1 MKIDPDTFERSLY
14 RTMTG
19 AVVPRPIG
27 WISTTSEDSAEQGS
41 AATSSGDEPR
51 DGTDN
56 LAPYSFFNVV
66 SVDPPVV
73 MFAPVDKGADA
84 LKDSARNA
92 IETGEFVHNVVT
104 EPVVEAMNATS
115 ATLPPEESEFDHAD
129 LERAP
134 CEKVDAPRVAT
145 ADIAFECELYDAI
158 DIGISTLILG
168 EIVMVHVD
176 ESVTTDDGK
185 VDVEKVDAVGRLA
198 GNWYARTDDRFRL
211 ERPP

>member
-1 MKIDPDTFERSLY
+1 MKIDPETFEGSLY
-14 RTMTG
+14 RTLTG

-27 WISTTSEDSAEQGS
+27 WISTTS
-41 AATSSGDEPR
+41 
-51 DGTDN
+51 GTGGDN

-73 MFAPVDKGADA
+73 MFAPVDNGPDS

-104 EPVVEAMNATS
+104 ADFAEAMNESS
-115 ATLPPEESEFDHAD
+115 ATLPPEESEFDHVG

-134 CEKVDAPRVAT
+134 SEKVSAPRVAH

-168 EIVMVHVD
+168 EVVMVHVD
-176 ESVTTDDGK
+176 DDVTTDGK
-185 VDVEKVDAVGRLA
+185 VDVEKVNAVGRLA
-198 GNWYARTDDRFRL
+198 GNWYAETRDRFRL
-211 ERPP
+211 ERPH